1 MDTGYIK
8 LFEKEAKPVKNEIFP
23 IISREHLNMVMEH
36 LFNINSD
43 EKNELTKYN
52 LYIDGK
58 TLKLYADAD
67 RIRQYQNLKA
77 KLKDVNPRNI
87 MQEIFYVKF
96 DKKEAT
102 GNDLCD
108 LVKRFKELIKESEE
122 KKEIP
127 VAKWDYFVFHC
138 NEWEEA
144 FHLHR
149 IFEY

>member
-1 MDTGYIK
+1 MNTGYKK
-8 LFEKEAKPVKNEIFP
+8 LFEKGMRPIANEIFS
-23 IISREHLNMVMEH
+23 IVSREHLNMVIEH
-36 LFNINSD
+36 CFNINLK

-58 TLKLYADAD
+58 DLKLYADAD
-67 RIRQYQNLKA
+67 RIKQYQLLKA
-77 KLKDVNPRNI
+77 KLKDVNPQNI

-102 GNDLCD
+102 GNDWCD
-108 LVKRFKELIKESEE
+108 LVKKFKELIKESEE

-127 VAKWDYFVFHC
+127 VAKWDYFIFHC
-138 NEWEEA
+138 NEWDQT

-149 IFEY
+149 IFEC